1 MDFKDLEGR
10 TVKISA
16 HTITAKDERGKT
28 CGMVR
33 NVRSFSDVPPRVK
46 FDLHTVLRSS
56 GLWSS
61 DYMNA
66 VFVDA
71 GRLVWLYP
79 AARDK
84 FYNDYV
90 KGNESLFEADAA
102 HYKKRREIEKQAI
115 AAGVLVVH
123 CFY

>member
-46 FDLHTVLRSS
+46 FDFNKIIRES
-56 GLWSS
+56 GLWGNVEMSR
-61 DYMNA
+61 
-66 VFVDA
+66 VFVDDKL
-71 GRLVWLYP
+71 LVWLYP
-79 AARDK
+79 AHKDE
-84 FYNDYV
+84 FYNKYV

-102 HYKKRREIEKQAI
+102 YYKKRREIEKQAI

>member
-33 NVRSFSDVPPRVK
+33 NVRNFLDVPPRVK
-46 FDLHTVLRSS
+46 FEVFPILKKC
-56 GLWSS
+56 GLWGNVERK
-61 DYMNA
+61 YI
-66 VFVDA
+66 FVDR

-79 AARDK
+79 AAHDK
-84 FYNDYV
+84 FYNDFV
-90 KGNESLFEADAA
+90 KGNESLFESDAA

>member
-33 NVRSFSDVPPRVK
+33 NVRSFADVPPRSK
-46 FDLHTVLRSS
+46 FDVFPILKKC
-56 GLWSS
+56 GLWGNVESK
-61 DYMNA
+61 YI
-66 VFVDA
+66 FVDD
-71 GRLVWLYP
+71 GRLIWLYP
-79 AARDK
+79 AGLDK
-84 FYNDYV
+84 FYHEYIE
-90 KGNESLFEADAA
+90 GNESLFSSDME
-102 HYKKRREIEKQAI
+102 HYKKRREIEEKAKS
-115 AAGVLVVH
+115 AGVLVVH

>member
-28 CGMVR
+28 CGMVC
-33 NVRSFSDVPPRVK
+33 NVRNYSDIAPSIRLEVFPILK
-46 FDLHTVLRSS
+46 KS
-56 GLWSS
+56 GLFGYVESK
-61 DYMNA
+61 YI
-66 VFVDA
+66 FVDS
-71 GRLVWLYP
+71 GRIVWLYP
-79 AARDK
+79 AHCDK
-84 FYNDYV
+84 FYHEFIE
-90 KGNESLFEADAA
+90 GNPRPWPWDASE
-102 HYKKRREIEKQAI
+102 YEKRREIEKQAI

>member
-33 NVRSFSDVPPRVK
+33 NVRSFSDVPLRVK
-46 FDLHTVLRSS
+46 FDFNKIIRES
-56 GLWSS
+56 GLWGNVEMSR
-61 DYMNA
+61 
-66 VFVDA
+66 VFVDS

-79 AARDK
+79 AAHDK
-84 FYNDYV
+84 FYNEYI
-90 KGNESLFEADAA
+90 KGNESLFESDAA
-102 HYKKRREIEKQAI
+102 HYEKRREIEKQAI

>member
-33 NVRSFSDVPPRVK
+33 NVRNFSDVPPRVK

-90 KGNESLFEADAA
+90 KGNESLFESDAA